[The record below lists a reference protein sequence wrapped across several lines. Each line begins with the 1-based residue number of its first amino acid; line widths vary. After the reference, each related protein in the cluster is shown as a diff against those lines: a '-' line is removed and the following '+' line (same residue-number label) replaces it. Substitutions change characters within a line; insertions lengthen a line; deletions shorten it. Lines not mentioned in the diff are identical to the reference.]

1 MSSFLEKLK
10 KGTKTSDKIKP
21 EETENTPKEEESD
34 TLAEDDREEEEESD
48 PEETRTETTSNE
60 DGIDEEMT
68 VKSLVKPKKPLTK
81 KTKPLEKKLGNLEIK
96 SIPAIEEK
104 TAKINEPQDK
114 EWLETEGQLGVDM
127 YQTENELVVQSA
139 IAGIKTEDL
148 DVLIEDDVLTIKG
161 KRNNPYRIDSADYF
175 IQECYWG
182 AFSRRIILPV
192 EVDASKTDAQMRDGI
207 LTIRIPKLQRE
218 SKKRIVIKG

>member
-10 KGTKTSDKIKP
+10 KGTKTSSKTEAEKVDNEP
-21 EETENTPKEEESD
+21 VENEDEDEEQ
-34 TLAEDDREEEEESD
+34 EEEEEEDRSETIPD
-48 PEETRTETTSNE
+48 EDNEQEEEP
-60 DGIDEEMT
+60 T
-68 VKSLVKPKKPLTK
+68 VKNLVKPKKSLIK
-81 KTKPLEKKLGNLEIK
+81 KTKKLEKKLGNLEIK
-96 SIPAIEEK
+96 SIPAIDEQP
-104 TAKINEPQDK
+104 AKNEQPENN
-114 EWLETEGQLGVDM
+114 EWLETEGQLGIDM
-127 YQTENELVVQSA
+127 YQTENDLVVQSA

-192 EVDASKTDAQMRDGI
+192 EVDASKTDAQMRDGV

>member
-10 KGTKTSDKIKP
+10 KGTKTSGKIK
-21 EETENTPKEEESD
+21 TENVDNELS
-34 TLAEDDREEEEESD
+34 EDENEDEDGDQSEEEENEATINEES
-48 PEETRTETTSNE
+48 EE
-60 DGIDEEMT
+60 
-68 VKSLVKPKKPLTK
+68 KPVAKTLAQTKKNLIK
-81 KTKPLEKKLGNLEIK
+81 KTKKLDKKLGNLEVK
-96 SIPAIEEK
+96 SIPTIDDQPAE
-104 TAKINEPQDK
+104 NDQPDNS
-114 EWLETEGQLGVDM
+114 EWLETEGQLGLDM
-127 YQTENELVVQSA
+127 YQTENDLVVQAA

-192 EVDASKTDAQMRDGI
+192 EVDASKTDAQMREGI
-207 LTIRIPKLQRE
+207 LTIRIPKLQKE

>member
-10 KGTKTSDKIKP
+10 KGTKTSSKSEAENVDNEP
-21 EETENTPKEEESD
+21 MEDEDEEQ
-34 TLAEDDREEEEESD
+34 EEEEENAN
-48 PEETRTETTSNE
+48 ETIANE
-60 DGIDEEMT
+60 DNGQEEPA
-68 VKSLVKPKKPLTK
+68 VKNFAKPKRSLIK
-81 KTKPLEKKLGNLEIK
+81 KTKKLEKKLGNLEIK
-96 SIPAIEEK
+96 SIPAIDEQPVE
-104 TAKINEPQDK
+104 NEQPENN
-114 EWLETEGQLGVDM
+114 EWLETEGQLGIDM
-127 YQTENELVVQSA
+127 YQTENDLVVQSA

-192 EVDASKTDAQMRDGI
+192 EVDASKTDAQMRDGV

>member
-10 KGTKTSDKIKP
+10 KGTKTSSKTEAENVDNELVEDED
-21 EETENTPKEEESD
+21 EEQ
-34 TLAEDDREEEEESD
+34 EEEEENTSETITD
-48 PEETRTETTSNE
+48 EDNEQEEEP
-60 DGIDEEMT
+60 T
-68 VKSLVKPKKPLTK
+68 VKNFAKPKRNLIK
-81 KTKPLEKKLGNLEIK
+81 KTKKLEKKLGNLEIK
-96 SIPAIEEK
+96 SIPAIDEQPAENK
-104 TAKINEPQDK
+104 QPENN
-114 EWLETEGQLGVDM
+114 EWLETEGQLGIDM
-127 YQTENELVVQSA
+127 YQTENDLVVQSA

-192 EVDASKTDAQMRDGI
+192 EVDASKTDAQMRDGV

-218 SKKRIVIKG
+218 SKKRIIIKG

>member
-10 KGTKTSDKIKP
+10 KGTKASGKTK
-21 EETENTPKEEESD
+21 TENVDNQLSEDENEDEDEDQNEEEND
-34 TLAEDDREEEEESD
+34 EAI
-48 PEETRTETTSNE
+48 
-60 DGIDEEMT
+60 IDEEREEKP
-68 VKSLVKPKKPLTK
+68 VAKSLAQTKKNLIK
-81 KTKPLEKKLGNLEIK
+81 KTKKLDKKLGNLEVK
-96 SIPAIEEK
+96 SIPTIDDQPAENDQPE
-104 TAKINEPQDK
+104 NS
-114 EWLETEGQLGVDM
+114 EWLETEGQLGIDM
-127 YQTENELVVQSA
+127 YQTENDLVVQAA

-207 LTIRIPKLQRE
+207 LTIRIPKLQKE

>member
-10 KGTKTSDKIKP
+10 KGTKTSGKIK
-21 EETENTPKEEESD
+21 TENVDNELS
-34 TLAEDDREEEEESD
+34 EDENEDEDGDQSEEEENEATINEES
-48 PEETRTETTSNE
+48 EE
-60 DGIDEEMT
+60 
-68 VKSLVKPKKPLTK
+68 KPVAKTLAQTKKNLIK
-81 KTKPLEKKLGNLEIK
+81 KTKKLDKKLGNLEVK
-96 SIPAIEEK
+96 SIPTIDDQPAE
-104 TAKINEPQDK
+104 NDQPDNS
-114 EWLETEGQLGVDM
+114 EWLETEGQLGLDM
-127 YQTENELVVQSA
+127 YQTENDLVVQAA

-182 AFSRRIILPV
+182 AFSRRVILPV
-192 EVDASKTDAQMRDGI
+192 EVDASKTDAQMREGI
-207 LTIRIPKLQRE
+207 LTIRIPKLQKE